1 MNGMTPFKAYWN
13 TKLIGLK
20 GGRSTVTEMV
30 ETVREVIE
38 QAFNMQFDGYSLFEK
53 ERANLMMT

>member
-20 GGRSTVTEMV
+20 GGHSMVTEMSPGGCV
-30 ETVREVIE
+30 VK
-38 QAFNMQFDGYSLFEK
+38 AG
-53 ERANLMMT
+53 